1 MSKQAFIDSIKDGAI
16 EGWEKFKILPSITIA
31 QAILESNWGKSDLA
45 VKANNIFGIKGD
57 YNGRKYLHDTW
68 EVDKEGKRFNST
80 EWFRHYPNIGASV
93 VDHGEFF
100 TSTPWRSNNYKHV
113 IGETDYKIAA
123 QALSDAGYATDP
135 KYADKL
141 INIIE
146 TYNLNQW
153 DKKKDEE
160 IKMAKSII
168 IDPGHG
174 GTDPGAIGFGVREKD
189 WNLRISM
196 YQYERLKELGAKVAI
211 TRTSDVTLDSVPRT
225 NKIKNKYDV
234 CISNHWN
241 AFNGSARGIETIH
254 SIFGGK
260 DFATSIANALVK
272 ATGLPLR
279 RVFSKGNNS
288 GTDWYFMHRLTGSTR
303 TVIVE
308 YGFLDNATD
317 HNWYK
322 NNSNFIKAAEAVIE
336 AVCKEIGITYKSPSG
351 KVSKPNVPKPS
362 VSGTLYK
369 VQAGAFKNKDNAEK
383 LHEKMENAGI
393 DAFVLQENGLYKV
406 QAGAYSAKAN
416 AEAQLKKVSKLVGDG
431 FIVETGSTSPAPQP
445 KPKPK
450 PATKTTAQLA
460 QEVIDGKHGSGDA
473 RKKSLG
479 SRYNAV
485 QAEVNRLLGAKSA
498 PKTKTT
504 RQLAQEV
511 IDGKHGSGDARKRSL
526 GSRYNA
532 VQAEVNRL
540 LGAKT
545 PARKTTKQLAD
556 EVERGLHGTGDARKR
571 SLGSRYNEVQA
582 EINRRYR

>member
-1 MSKQAFIDSIKDGAI
+1 MSKQTFIDSIKDGAI

-31 QAILESNWGKSDLA
+31 QAILESNWGKSNLA

-57 YNGRKYLHDTW
+57 YNGRRYLHDTW
-68 EVDKEGKRFNST
+68 EVDKKGKRFNST

-135 KYADKL
+135 QYADKL

-153 DKKKDEE
+153 DKKKGEG

-196 YQYERLKELGAKVAI
+196 YQYERLKELGANVAI
-211 TRTSDVTLDSVPRT
+211 TRTSDVTLDSGPRT

-260 DFATSIANALVK
+260 AFATSIANALVR
-272 ATGLPLR
+272 ASGLSLR
-279 RVFSKGNNS
+279 RVFSRKNS
-288 GTDWYFMHRLTGSTR
+288 SGGDYYFMHRLTGNTR
-303 TVIVE
+303 TVIIE
-308 YGFLDNATD
+308 YGFIDNADD

-351 KVSKPNVPKPS
+351 KVSKPSVPKPS

-383 LHEKMENAGI
+383 LHEKMENAGM

-416 AEAQLKKVSKLVGDG
+416 AEAQLKKVSNLVGDG
-431 FIVETGSTSPAPQP
+431 FIVETGTAKSTPKPVAKPAP
-445 KPKPK
+445 KRKSVSE
-450 PATKTTAQLA
+450 LID
-460 QEVIDGKHGSGDA
+460 EVNAGKHGNGEA

-479 SRYNAV
+479 SRYN
-485 QAEVNRLLGAKSA
+485 
-498 PKTKTT
+498 
-504 RQLAQEV
+504 
-511 IDGKHGSGDARKRSL
+511 
-526 GSRYNA
+526 
-532 VQAEVNRL
+532 
-540 LGAKT
+540 
-545 PARKTTKQLAD
+545 
-556 EVERGLHGTGDARKR
+556 
-571 SLGSRYNEVQA
+571 EVQN
-582 EINRRYR
+582 EINRRARAKSVDVAGIGRQVIKGIDDRGRKIPNGVQARAKHFGLTVNQYKPVQDWVNKNI